1 MRLRAAVRKILERE
15 RVCRLATV
23 GPDGTPHVV
32 PVCHVL
38 HQGRMYFASDRT
50 ARKVRNL
57 RARPR
62 AAAVVDLYAEDW
74 SRLAG
79 VMVVGRVSLIDRGPR
94 FRRIR
99 RLLYQKYP
107 QYPADAALEEG
118 EAVIAELAPE
128 RVLTWGLD

>member
-1 MRLRAAVRKILERE
+1 MRLRAAVRKMLERE

-38 HQGRMYFASDRT
+38 HRDRLYFASDRT
-50 ARKVRNL
+50 AQKVHNL
-57 RARPR
+57 RAHPQ
-62 AAAVVDLYAEDW
+62 AAVVVDLYAEDW

-79 VMVVGRVSLIDRGPR
+79 VMVTGRVLLIERGPR
-94 FRRIR
+94 FRQAR

-107 QYPADAALEEG
+107 QYPTDSALEEG
-118 EAVIAELAPE
+118 ESVIAELVPA
-128 RVLTWGLD
+128 RVAAWGLD